1 MQKNI
6 PSYQQLR
13 TFSKTDHMLHS
24 KANFHRYEKVG
35 VTLCILLDQQGLKL
49 ELNNNNTIINH
60 TNSCKLKSKL
70 LNHPWVKEVIKKEI
84 KDFQKLNKNEATKYP
99 NLWDTMK
106 EVLRGKF
113 IAHKESGERSID
125 KLYPN

>member
-1 MQKNI
+1 MQNNI

-70 LNHPWVKEVIKKEI
+70 LNHPWVKEVRKKEI
-84 KDFQKLNKNEATKYP
+84 KDFQKLNK
-99 NLWDTMK
+99 MK
-106 EVLRGKF
+106 PQSTQTYVTL
-113 IAHKESGERSID
+113 
-125 KLYPN
+125 